1 LRHQQRFW
9 SLSSRKESKETPLA
23 YAMWLLC
30 FVGMCGVQRLYLGQ
44 TGLGLAMLFT
54 LGFCGIGQFFDLFL
68 IPQAVEKV
76 NNPPSDSLAKS
87 LRSVVT
93 TSASSSAQQSPRDD
107 VSASSMDELDS
118 LLKEAQNSLEQ
129 TQTQQ
134 KPTDHHGS

>member
-1 LRHQQRFW
+1 
-9 SLSSRKESKETPLA
+9 
-23 YAMWLLC
+23 MWLLC

-54 LGFCGIGQFFDLFL
+54 MGFCGIGQFFDLFL

-76 NNPPSDSLAKS
+76 NSPASDSLE
-87 LRSVVT
+87 RSQIHFET
-93 TSASSSAQQSPRDD
+93 TSAYSSAQQLPRDD

>member
-1 LRHQQRFW
+1 
-9 SLSSRKESKETPLA
+9 
-23 YAMWLLC
+23 MWLLC

-76 NNPPSDSLAKS
+76 NNPPSDSLAKFLS
-87 LRSVVT
+87 SVVT
-93 TSASSSAQQSPRDD
+93 TSASSPAQQSPRDD

-129 TQTQQ
+129 TQQ